1 MPLLAFVMH
10 TNAAMLESVNNPRLS
25 RSMNDRF
32 IQSCWC
38 GIICAERE
46 WIKSYTAVGLAFCA
60 MTHSRREVIIILFI
74 CKQE

>member
-32 IQSCWC
+32 IQSCLVWYNLR
-38 GIICAERE
+38 G
-46 WIKSYTAVGLAFCA
+46 T
-60 MTHSRREVIIILFI
+60 
-74 CKQE
+74 